1 MSKQK
6 RGKTIKKIENWRGT
20 CPICKRGAVKLLWS
34 KLVGDTNVKCC
45 KVCSSKK

>member
-6 RGKTIKKIENWRGT
+6 RGKVVKKTKNWRGT

-34 KLVGDTNVKCC
+34 KLVDNANVKCC
-45 KVCSSKK
+45 KVCSNKK